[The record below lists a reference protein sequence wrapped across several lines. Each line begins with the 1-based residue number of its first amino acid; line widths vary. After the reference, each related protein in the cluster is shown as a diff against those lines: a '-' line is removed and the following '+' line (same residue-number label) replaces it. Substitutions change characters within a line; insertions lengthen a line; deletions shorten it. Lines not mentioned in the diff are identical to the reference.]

1 MKCNVGNNDKMLRVI
16 LGAVILVA
24 GIFYSSWW
32 GILGAILILT
42 GIFKFCALYSI
53 FGISTCKTETPSD
66 HPER

>member
-1 MKCNVGNNDKMLRVI
+1 MKCNVGVTDKMIRII
-16 LGAVILVA
+16 LGAIILAA

-53 FGISTCKTETPSD
+53 FGISTCSMNDSEKK
-66 HPER
+66 